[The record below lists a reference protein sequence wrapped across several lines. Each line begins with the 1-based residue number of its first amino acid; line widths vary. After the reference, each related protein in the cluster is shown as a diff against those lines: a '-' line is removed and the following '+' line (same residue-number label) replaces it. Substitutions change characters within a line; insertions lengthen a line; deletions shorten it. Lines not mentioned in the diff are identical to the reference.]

1 MSTVTKGL
9 NPLLYI
15 DKIQKLYPFGV
26 SVSAIS
32 TPPAAHSVEPA
43 SSDRRPVCI
52 LFSISDSGG
61 DGQGAHDALL
71 KAICDKGLN
80 LAHNEY
86 LVQYHRPSD
95 FSQEV
100 LTSEIQAHAPAV
112 MVVFG
117 GHEKPGA
124 VTTFHST
131 RVLHAHP
138 LASIAAELPIK
149 KEFWKQLQ
157 ESILPI
163 VKER

>member
-1 MSTVTKGL
+1 MSTATTGL

-26 SVSAIS
+26 SVSAIT
-32 TPPAAHSVEPA
+32 TPPADHSVGPA
-43 SSDRRPVCI
+43 SSEGRPVCI

-61 DGQGAHDALL
+61 DGQRVHDALL

-80 LAHNEY
+80 LTNDEY
-86 LVQYHRPSD
+86 LVQHHRLSE

-100 LTSEIQAHAPAV
+100 LTSQVKAHAPAV
-112 MVVFG
+112 MIVFG
-117 GHEKPGA
+117 GYEKPGT
-124 VTTFHST
+124 VTTFDST

-138 LASIAAELPIK
+138 LARIAAELPIK